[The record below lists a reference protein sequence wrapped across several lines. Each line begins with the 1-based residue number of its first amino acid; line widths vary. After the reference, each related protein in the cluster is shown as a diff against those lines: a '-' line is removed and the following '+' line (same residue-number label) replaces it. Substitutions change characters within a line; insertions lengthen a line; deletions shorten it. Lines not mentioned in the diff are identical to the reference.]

1 MGDTNVNPYQAPK
14 DGDSPAVAS
23 PIVGDASAREVFLA
37 WERLRVPYNLL
48 LLVATCFAL
57 PFAWA
62 DWVQPRRVFLGLV
75 FGAIVAN
82 VCFCA
87 GPCAEGL
94 LHLLGAR
101 RNGARICLFAA
112 GTLFSLLLAM
122 FAILLMTYPPF

>member
-1 MGDTNVNPYQAPK
+1 MGDTNVNPYQTPMN
-14 DGDSPAVAS
+14 GESPAVA
-23 PIVGDASAREVFLA
+23 PPVFRDATAREVFLA
-37 WERLRVPYNLL
+37 WEKLRLPYNLVL
-48 LLVATCFAL
+48 LMATCFAL

-75 FGAIVAN
+75 FGAILAN

-87 GPCAEGL
+87 GPCAEGY

-101 RNGARICLFAA
+101 GSGARIGLFAA

-122 FAILLMTYPPF
+122 FAILSMTYPPF